1 MGDYFLLIAGSFM
14 MLLGIL
20 GCLLPVLPGPPLSW
34 VGLLLLNISRF
45 GNFSFQ
51 FMVIMAVV
59 AVVVTVLDYV
69 VPVWGTKR
77 FGGSRAGIWGATLG
91 LIGGI
96 FFMPPAGI
104 ILGPFLGALIGELI
118 IGTDSRASVR
128 SAFGSFVGFLLG
140 TGLKLIA
147 SFVMTWY
154 FVVELIK

>member
-1 MGDYFLLIAGSFM
+1 MADYFLLITGSFM
-14 MLLGIL
+14 MLAGIL

-51 FMVIMAVV
+51 FMLTMAVV
-59 AVVVTVLDYV
+59 AVVVTILDYL

-77 FGGSRAGIWGATLG
+77 FGGSRAGVWGATLG

-96 FFMPPAGI
+96 FFMPPVGI

-118 IGTDSRASVR
+118 IGTDSRASLR
-128 SAFGSFVGFLLG
+128 SAFGSFVGFILG

-147 SFVMTWY
+147 SSVMTWY

>member
-1 MGDYFLLIAGSFM
+1 MGDYFLLIAGSLM
-14 MLLGIL
+14 MLVGIL

-51 FMVIMAVV
+51 FLVIMAVV

>member
-1 MGDYFLLIAGSFM
+1 MGDYFLLIAGSLM

-34 VGLLLLNISRF
+34 VGLLLLNFSRF

-77 FGGSRAGIWGATLG
+77 FGGSRAGVWGATLG

-128 SAFGSFVGFLLG
+128 SALGSFVGFLLG

>member
-1 MGDYFLLIAGSFM
+1 MGDYLLLIAGSLM
-14 MLLGIL
+14 MLVGIL

-51 FMVIMAVV
+51 FMLIMAIV
-59 AVVVTVLDYV
+59 AIIVTALDYV

-77 FGGSRAGIWGATLG
+77 FGGSRAGVWGATLG

-96 FFMPPAGI
+96 FFMPPVGI

-118 IGTDSRASVR
+118 VGTDSRSSLR
-128 SAFGSFVGFLLG
+128 SAFGSFIGFLLG

-147 SFVMTWY
+147 SFVMAWY